1 MFALNPNQPIA
12 LGNQCHVRWTTH
24 SLFLARYSSLE
35 RRQTYK
41 CFSHFR
47 ELFLRERGHHVHNR
61 LRKILCANLFDAF
74 DEGFSQLWVILIQHS
89 A

>member
-1 MFALNPNQPIA
+1 MLALNPNQPIA

-47 ELFLRERGHHVHNR
+47 ELFLRERGHYLHNGQKPIFTA
-61 LRKILCANLFDAF
+61 L
-74 DEGFSQLWVILIQHS
+74 
-89 A
+89 